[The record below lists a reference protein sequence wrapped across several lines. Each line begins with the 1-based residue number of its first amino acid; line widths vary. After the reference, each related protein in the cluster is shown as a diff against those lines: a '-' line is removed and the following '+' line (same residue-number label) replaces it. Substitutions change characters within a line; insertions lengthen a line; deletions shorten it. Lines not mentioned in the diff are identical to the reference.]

1 MRVIFAGSPAF
12 AVPCLESLLKTAHQ
26 VVSVVSQPDRP
37 AGRGLKLKACPVKQV
52 ALEHGLEVH
61 TPEKFNTRSFREVLS
76 GLEPDLM
83 VVVAYGKIFRPKAL
97 AIPRLG
103 CVNLHASL
111 LPRYRGVAPANWAI
125 INGETETGVTT
136 IFMDEGIDTG
146 DMILSRPVS
155 IGEDETAGELLGRL
169 SAVGAEVLAETCDLI
184 AAGKARRIVQ
194 DESLA
199 NYAPKLSKDDRRIRW
214 ELSAAEVHN
223 HIRGVTPWP
232 GAFTELKGR
241 PVKVKAS
248 RLAHEVP
255 GDEGAAGGAAAGT
268 GNAVGTGLGTGDAG
282 SSAGGAKPGQ
292 VIDIDSDRGLL
303 VSCGRGA
310 VWLPVLQ
317 AEGRKAIAGAD
328 FARGSRLKVGDGFG
342 HETE

>member
-1 MRVIFAGSPAF
+1 MRVVFAGSPAF
-12 AVPCLESLLKTAHQ
+12 AVPCLERLLSSAHE
-26 VVSVVSQPDRP
+26 VVAVVTQPDRP
-37 AGRGLKLKACPVKQV
+37 AGRGLKLKACPVKAF
-52 ALEHGLEVH
+52 ALERGLEVH

-76 GLEPDLM
+76 GLKPDLM

-97 AIPRLG
+97 ALPRLG

-146 DMILSRPVS
+146 EMILAGPTP
-155 IGEDETAGELLGRL
+155 IGEDETAGELLERL
-169 SAVGAEVLAETCDLI
+169 AVIGADVMAETCDQI
-184 AAGKARRIVQ
+184 AGGRAGRTPQ

-199 NYAPKLSKDDRRIRW
+199 NYAPKLSANDRRIRW
-214 ELSAAEVHN
+214 ELPARAVHN

-232 GAFTELKGR
+232 GAVASIGGR
-241 PVKVKAS
+241 PVKLKAS
-248 RLAHEVP
+248 RLARDIP
-255 GDEGAAGGAAAGT
+255 GATGAAGAGLTGAT
-268 GNAVGTGLGTGDAG
+268 GRARKSAQG
-282 SSAGGAKPGQ
+282 SPGR
-292 VIDIDSDRGLL
+292 VIDIDSHRGVL
-303 VSCGRGA
+303 VSCGSGA

-328 FARGSRLKVGDGFG
+328 FARGSRLKVGDGFDL
-342 HETE
+342 ETE

>member
-1 MRVIFAGSPAF
+1 MKVIFAGSPAF
-12 AVPCLESLLKTAHQ
+12 AVPCLERLLKTDHRI
-26 VVSVVSQPDRP
+26 VSVVTQPDRP
-37 AGRGLKLKACPVKQV
+37 AGRGLKLKACPVKEV
-52 ALEHGLEVH
+52 ALSHGLEVH
-61 TPEKFNTRSFREVLS
+61 TPEKFNTRSFRQVLS
-76 GLEPDLM
+76 DLEPDLM
-83 VVVAYGKIFRPKAL
+83 VVVAYGKIFRSRAL

-146 DMILSRPVS
+146 DMILSRTVP
-155 IGEDETAGELLGRL
+155 IGEDETAGELLERL
-169 SAVGAEVLAETCDLI
+169 AAVGAEVMADTCGLI
-184 AAGKARRIVQ
+184 AEGKAVGIAQ

-199 NYAPKLSKDDRRIRW
+199 NYAPKLSRDDRRISW
-214 ELSAAEVHN
+214 NLSAAAVHN

-232 GAFTELKGR
+232 GAFTSLAGR

-248 RLAHEVP
+248 RLAREIP
-255 GDEGAAGGAAAGT
+255 GGKGDTGAVA
-268 GNAVGTGLGTGDAG
+268 
-282 SSAGGAKPGQ
+282 PGV

-303 VSCGRGA
+303 VSCGSGA

-317 AEGRKAIAGAD
+317 AEGRRAIAGAD

-342 HETE
+342 LETE

>member
-12 AVPCLESLLKTAHQ
+12 AVPCLGRLLRTPHQ
-26 VVSVVSQPDRP
+26 IVSVVTQPDRP
-37 AGRGLKLKACPVKQV
+37 AGRGLKLKACPVKEF

-61 TPEKFNTRSFREVLS
+61 TPEKFNTRSFRRVLS
-76 GLEPDLM
+76 DLEPDLM
-83 VVVAYGKIFRPKAL
+83 VVVAYGKIFRPRAL

-111 LPRYRGVAPANWAI
+111 LPGYRGVAPANWAI
-125 INGETETGVTT
+125 IKGETETGVTT

-146 DMILSRPVS
+146 DMILSRPVQ
-155 IGEDETAGELLGRL
+155 IGEDETAGELLERL
-169 SAVGAEVLAETCDLI
+169 SAVGAEVMAETCDLI
-184 AAGKARRIVQ
+184 AGDKAVRIAQ
-194 DESLA
+194 DERLA

-214 ELSAAEVHN
+214 ELCAAEVHN

-232 GAFTELKGR
+232 GAFTDLKGR

-248 RLAHEVP
+248 RLAGEIP
-255 GDEGAAGGAAAGT
+255 GANAGGSAGAAEGAA
-268 GNAVGTGLGTGDAG
+268 
-282 SSAGGAKPGQ
+282 PGQ
-292 VIDIDSDRGLL
+292 VIDIDTDRGVL
-303 VSCGRGA
+303 VSCGSGA